1 MATKELT
8 KEQITQ
14 QLNVCGWICALAG
27 VIGGVLQAFFGQF
40 AIFSEMI
47 ICFMD
52 RKCVKKYAGK
62 SIPWGYCLIT
72 PLYLYQRATQLK
84 ENKTKFIISLIIFII
99 GTLATLLSIATMQ

>member
-1 MATKELT
+1 MTTKELT
-8 KEQITQ
+8 NEQKQ
-14 QLNVCGWICALAG
+14 QSLNMLGWFCAFAG
-27 VIGGVLQAFFGQF
+27 VIGGILQAFFGQF

-47 ICFMD
+47 ICFVD
-52 RKCVKKYAGK
+52 RKYVKEYTNK

-99 GTLATLLSIATMQ
+99 GTLATLLSIAAMQ